1 MANLKPLNDRIL
13 IKPLKENEKTS
24 SGIFLPQTAEEKS
37 DKGEIIAVGPGK
49 LLKNGE
55 RSTMSVKPG
64 DKVLF
69 KKYSADEVKIDKEE
83 YLIVSEEDILAII
96 EA

>member
-96 EA
+96 S

>member
-1 MANLKPLNDRIL
+1 MANLKPLNDRVL
-13 IKPLKENEKTS
+13 IKPLKEDEKTS
-24 SGIFLPQTAEEKS
+24 SGIFIPQTAEEKS

-55 RSTMSVKPG
+55 RAAMSVKPG

-69 KKYSADEVKIDKEE
+69 KKYSAEEIKINKQE
-83 YLIVSEEDILAII
+83 YLIVAEEDILAII
-96 EA
+96 S

>member
-13 IKPLKENEKTS
+13 IKPLKEDEKTS
-24 SGIFLPQTAEEKS
+24 GGIFIPQTAEEKS
-37 DKGEIIAVGPGK
+37 DKGEVVAVGPGK

-55 RSTMSVKPG
+55 RAAMSVKPG

-69 KKYSADEVKIDKEE
+69 KKYSAEEIKMNKEE
-83 YLIVSEEDILAII
+83 YLIVSEEDILAVIS
-96 EA
+96 

>member
-96 EA
+96 F